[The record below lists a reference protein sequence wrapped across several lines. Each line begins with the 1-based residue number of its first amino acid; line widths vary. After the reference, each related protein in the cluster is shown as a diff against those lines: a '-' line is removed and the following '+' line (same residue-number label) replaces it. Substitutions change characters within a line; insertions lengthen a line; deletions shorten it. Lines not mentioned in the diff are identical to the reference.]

1 MTGTRIF
8 ARNRKASR
16 RQRDA
21 VASLQ
26 ELRRCSS
33 GLRGALVEMTERQH
47 SLDRK
52 RRKREP

>member
-1 MTGTRIF
+1 MAGTRIF
-8 ARNRKASR
+8 TRNRKASR

-26 ELRRCSS
+26 ELRRRGR

-47 SLDRK
+47 GLDRK
-52 RRKREP
+52 RNKREP